1 MIQIGSE
8 PEIRKWFEN
17 PDNKRIIEDVAGA
30 LYPFLK
36 AGRIFLPIYS
46 PGELISKNRK
56 DIVHDVTAELILFI
70 LENASHIHQRLMAA
84 GQGGAQ
90 YLKTAFLNHCKDKSR
105 SLKANRFKYLYK
117 RAADILRNSEKF
129 HTIARQPD
137 ISSFSISPESRQ
149 IPPLTEE
156 DCGNIPFLEQETNP
170 DFNTINSKDR
180 ILKLAHHFLTH
191 LSQIH
196 GNTPVRVDLRDFIQ
210 WIGLHVDLTDPIMD
224 RIEPSNR
231 MTYSAS
237 HGENDCNIPDS
248 SYRPDRLYENLNFD
262 QDLVVKWAENF
273 SNRLTQ
279 KEKLLFYLR
288 HGEKLS
294 LEQIAGKSGYKGP
307 SGPEYQFDKIE
318 NKLRYFLRDLPWL
331 SPDEGEDA
339 NEEAFTIFLKTLL
352 KTLKS
357 SIQKP

>member
-17 PDNKRIIEDVAGA
+17 PDTKRIIEDVAGA
-30 LYPFLK
+30 LYPLLK
-36 AGRIFLPIYS
+36 TRKIFLAIYS
-46 PGELISKNRK
+46 PGELISKNRE
-56 DIVHDVTAELILFI
+56 DIVNDVTAELVLFI
-70 LENASHIHQRLMAA
+70 LENVSHIQQRLMAA
-84 GQGGAQ
+84 GQGGAR

-105 SLKANRFKYLYK
+105 SLKTNRFKYLYK

-129 HTIARQPD
+129 NTIARQPD
-137 ISSFSISPESRQ
+137 ISCFSISPESRQ
-149 IPPLTEE
+149 IPPLTQE
-156 DCGNIPFLEQETNP
+156 DYGNIPFPEQETNLA
-170 DFNTINSKDR
+170 FNKINSKDR
-180 ILKLAHHFLTH
+180 ILKLAHHFLIH

-231 MTYSAS
+231 TTYSES
-237 HGENDCNIPDS
+237 HGENDDKIPDS
-248 SYRPDRLYENLNFD
+248 IHRPDRLYENLHFN
-262 QDLVVKWAENF
+262 QDLVMKWAENF

-288 HGEKLS
+288 YGEKLS
-294 LEQIAGKSGYKGP
+294 LEQIADKSGYKGP

-331 SPDEGEDA
+331 SPGEGQET
-339 NEEAFTIFLKTLL
+339 NEEAFTLFLKTLL